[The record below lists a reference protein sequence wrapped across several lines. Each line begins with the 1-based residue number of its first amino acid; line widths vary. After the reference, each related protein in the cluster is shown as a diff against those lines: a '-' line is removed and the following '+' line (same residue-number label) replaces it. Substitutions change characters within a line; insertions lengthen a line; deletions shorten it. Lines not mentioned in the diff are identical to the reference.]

1 MVYPDYQR
9 VDDKKVNKFFEKF
22 WDTKLDD
29 KPGLTVVEIMDE
41 ITKGVIKGLY
51 VMGENPAMSDP
62 DLNHARKALSK
73 LEHLVVQ
80 DIFLTETA
88 MYADIIL
95 PASAFPEKTG
105 ARPRESSDG
114 PRRKT
119 QTYCGDAHTPR
130 LAVY

>member
-1 MVYPDYQR
+1 M
-9 VDDKKVNKFFEKF
+9 E
-22 WDTKLDD
+22 
-29 KPGLTVVEIMDE
+29 E

-95 PASAFPEKTG
+95 PASAFPEKLEHSLIQIG
-105 ARPRESSDG
+105 VFSSEIK
-114 PRRKT
+114 P
-119 QTYCGDAHTPR
+119 
-130 LAVY
+130 

>member
-62 DLNHARKALSK
+62 DLNHARK
-73 LEHLVVQ
+73 V
-80 DIFLTETA
+80 F
-88 MYADIIL
+88 
-95 PASAFPEKTG
+95 KT
-105 ARPRESSDG
+105 
-114 PRRKT
+114 
-119 QTYCGDAHTPR
+119 
-130 LAVY
+130 